1 MYKCSQD
8 FFILFG
14 VFYLPSGFPKI
25 VMRTLRNPIYLLVV
39 LAQVNLA
46 AMVAGLATFMG
57 KFIERQF
64 AQTASFSNLMMGEL
78 LNEINY
84 SFLEVIIQEENLSLH
99 QNHNNICGMFVASEI
114 ISYCSKVQITLS
126 KLLPL
131 LIHTQYNMSLYKIPN
146 S

>member
-46 AMVAGLATFMG
+46 AHGCGTGTHLLWANSL
-57 KFIERQF
+57 RWQF
-64 AQTASFSNLMMGEL
+64 AQTASFSNLMMGEFIERNQL
-78 LNEINY
+78 
-84 SFLEVIIQEENLSLH
+84 FLS
-99 QNHNNICGMFVASEI
+99 
-114 ISYCSKVQITLS
+114 
-126 KLLPL
+126 
-131 LIHTQYNMSLYKIPN
+131 
-146 S
+146 

>member
-1 MYKCSQD
+1 
-8 FFILFG
+8 
-14 VFYLPSGFPKI
+14 
-25 VMRTLRNPIYLLVV
+25 MRTLRNPIYLLVV

-78 LNEINY
+78 LKEINY

-99 QNHNNICGMFVASEI
+99 QNHNNICGMFVASKI
-114 ISYCSKVQITLS
+114 ISYCSKLQITVS
-126 KLLPL
+126 KLLLL
-131 LIHTQYNMSLYKIPN
+131 LIHTQYNMSL
-146 S
+146 